1 MTDFDTSS
9 PRPRG
14 AHFARTSSQAAD
26 VEDAQESHVPGP
38 DETTAFLLAAGV
50 DPGRLSSKGKR
61 FASPAVSAS
70 ENTASGKSDSGALDE
85 TVQFILAAGTT
96 PRSAGRV
103 QAPSR
108 PTRNPVPEG
117 QPSRRVE
124 QLESNDGSQSDEPQ
138 CRPSVAGSDDDDD
151 MSTSDYEKAGRS
163 AGMMTGLI
171 LVSRL
176 TGFVRTW
183 AMGAALGLSLLSSSY
198 QIAYNLPS
206 MLYELVIGGMLITA
220 FLPVYMEVRRERGK
234 QASNEYVGNLLGILL
249 LILGVVAALATIGA
263 PAVIWTQSFMSANT
277 GQMDTAIYLF
287 RFFAVEILFFGL
299 GSVFSGVLNAHRD
312 YFWSNFAPVLN
323 NVVVIASFAA
333 FYVMDEVFHVDR
345 AISITM
351 LAIGTTL
358 GVFIQMACQIPALR
372 RHGVVPRLHVDF
384 RDPNLRKTLA
394 LGIPTLAATVCA
406 FVNASVQNAAALSVQ
421 PETGASVVAYS
432 RLWYTLP
439 YALFAVPITTALYT
453 ELARD
458 AARHDDDAVRAGV
471 ARGVSQ
477 MLFILIPFAL
487 YLIVFSY
494 PLNMVYCVGKFGLEG
509 VALVSEYLC
518 FLAPAL
524 PIYGVCVLLQ
534 KSCSALMDMKPYAFS
549 TVVGTVALVS
559 MCLVWGANMGGGIPI
574 ISLSTSAF
582 YVVAIVITLAWM
594 RRRLRGVQLG
604 TMARGLFFGLVLGG
618 LGAAAGVG
626 MMQLLQM
633 LLGPIVIQTAD
644 GAVAAP
650 ILKTVTYIAVSGIV
664 AMAVTFVPGIALKL
678 PEAGMFTSIL
688 GRFTGRR
695 AS

>member
-1 MTDFDTSS
+1 M
-9 PRPRG
+9 PR
-14 AHFARTSSQAAD
+14 
-26 VEDAQESHVPGP
+26 P
-38 DETTAFLLAAGV
+38 DETAAFIRAAQNRPAYAPQSCAPRPDETSQFLLAAQQRTV
-50 DPGRLSSKGKR
+50 PAQR
-61 FASPAVSAS
+61 FNAGALQDSEASPEPMPAV
-70 ENTASGKSDSGALDE
+70 
-85 TVQFILAAGTT
+85 
-96 PRSAGRV
+96 
-103 QAPSR
+103 
-108 PTRNPVPEG
+108 
-117 QPSRRVE
+117 
-124 QLESNDGSQSDEPQ
+124 
-138 CRPSVAGSDDDDD
+138 SDDDDL
-151 MSTSDYEKAGRS
+151 STSDYEKAGRS

-176 TGFVRTW
+176 TGFIRTW

-198 QIAYNLPS
+198 QIAYNLPN

-220 FLPVYMEVRRERGK
+220 FLPVYMGVRRERGVA
-234 QASNEYVGNLLGILL
+234 ASNEYVGNLLGILL
-249 LILGVVAALATIGA
+249 LVLGVISLVATIGA
-263 PAVIWTQSFMSANT
+263 PTVIWTQSFMSSDS

-323 NVVVIASFAA
+323 NLVVIASFAA
-333 FYVMDEVFHVDR
+333 FFVMDDVFHVDQ
-345 AISITM
+345 AISITV
-351 LAIGTTL
+351 LAVGTTL
-358 GVFIQMACQIPALR
+358 GVFIQMACQIPALKK
-372 RHGVVPRLHVDF
+372 HGVHPRLHIDLH
-384 RDPNLRKTLA
+384 DPALRQTLA
-394 LGIPTLAATVCA
+394 LGIPTLAATICT
-406 FVNASVQNAAALSVQ
+406 FVTASVQNSAALSVQ
-421 PETGASVVAYS
+421 PETGASVIAYS

-439 YALFAVPITTALYT
+439 YALLAVSLSTALYT